1 MHLFVTRF
9 HYFIQALEQLSR
21 VSILIVC
28 LLDTT
33 EEAQR
38 QCQNVSNSENELS
51 RSTYLDIFARRPTP
65 KKNIRKN
72 FNEYHYCDRGSKY
85 MILWLVEETSQFQLL
100 RIELQ
105 RECTIWRKIMG
116 QWPVVSSENLQTG
129 YYCLNEIKIFYSEAK
144 GYASFHNNNGF
155 SLSNAASF

>member
-65 KKNIRKN
+65 KKIFERILMNI
-72 FNEYHYCDRGSKY
+72 
-85 MILWLVEETSQFQLL
+85 IIVTEEVNT
-100 RIELQ
+100 
-105 RECTIWRKIMG
+105 
-116 QWPVVSSENLQTG
+116 
-129 YYCLNEIKIFYSEAK
+129 
-144 GYASFHNNNGF
+144 
-155 SLSNAASF
+155 

>member
-51 RSTYLDIFARRPTP
+51 RSTYLDIFARRSTP
-65 KKNIRKN
+65 KK
-72 FNEYHYCDRGSKY
+72 
-85 MILWLVEETSQFQLL
+85 
-100 RIELQ
+100 
-105 RECTIWRKIMG
+105 
-116 QWPVVSSENLQTG
+116 
-129 YYCLNEIKIFYSEAK
+129 KIFERILM
-144 GYASFHNNNGF
+144 NIIIVTEEVNT
-155 SLSNAASF
+155 